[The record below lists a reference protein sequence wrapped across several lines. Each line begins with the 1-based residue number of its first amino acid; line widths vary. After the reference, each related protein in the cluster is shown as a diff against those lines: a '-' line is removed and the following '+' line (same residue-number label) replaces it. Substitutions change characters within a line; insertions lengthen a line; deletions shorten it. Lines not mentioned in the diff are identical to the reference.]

1 MWTEL
6 EGWTELYDV
15 NALAGALK
23 DDEWARFERVVTETI
38 DLARPTPSTPV
49 RRPRR
54 PDRRTSRV
62 STTSTSEP
70 RCATSPGARSPS
82 SSAVSSPSR
91 PLLSASTDSC
101 VVPTATEP
109 TPAPRPSGEV
119 GAIPEAAT
127 PVVTLEDRAL
137 PHTTDPIAYA
147 RAVATSL
154 FDWDTSLGFL
164 PTDYTAA
171 VLADADPSGE
181 ETPGL
186 IADVATYLPT
196 VDQWLDLGAMEV
208 RQTIEIDD
216 AYVPES
222 WTAAVAASPRPPP
235 TGHDGRDRHRHPAPE
250 RRVERRGAPSRR
262 TRSPSPS
269 SSPAS
274 RPSTAAT
281 SCGSRSS
288 TTR

>member
-1 MWTEL
+1 MRNLTWRQIAVIL
-6 EGWTELYDV
+6 GCV
-15 NALAGALK
+15 LAFATL
-23 DDEWARFERVVTETI
+23 VVGVYG
-38 DLARPTPSTPV
+38 LV
-49 RRPRR
+49 RGP
-54 PDRRTSRV
+54 
-62 STTSTSEP
+62 E
-70 RCATSPGARSPS
+70 
-82 SSAVSSPSR
+82 
-91 PLLSASTDSC
+91 
-101 VVPTATEP
+101 ATEP
-109 TPAPRPSGEV
+109 TPAPRPSGQA

-216 AYVPES
+216 AYVPDILDRGG
-222 WTAAVAASPRPPP
+222 AASPRPSP
-235 TGHDGRDRHRHPAPE
+235 TGHDGRDRHRHEAPE
-250 RRVERRGAPSRR
+250 RRVERRERRVVAPGRVHRLRRLRAVVRPLPRPAALAARQATQVTRPWASRC
-262 TRSPSPS
+262 SPSALRPPYFLLPAQPS
-269 SSPAS
+269 SAS
-274 RPSTAAT
+274 QP
-281 SCGSRSS
+281 
-288 TTR
+288 